1 MTTKERLDRFFACT
15 PRIHP
20 SAYVSPHAVLIGDVK
35 IGPKSSVWPSV
46 VMRADINS
54 IEVGEGSNVQDGT
67 MVHLADNYGVKI
79 GDYTTVGHGA
89 ILHACQI
96 GNETLIGMG
105 ATILDG
111 AKIGNQCVVGACALV
126 TKGMEIPDGSVVMGV
141 PAKIVK
147 TMDMKARAHI
157 RDWAIKY
164 LEVAQT
170 HKEYF
175 QSMGFACA
183 DSPSAYADK
192 CFAMGEDVPSD
203 VELAAQEHCCCGH
216 HHADDC
222 DGSHHCHDH
231 DGHCHCH
238 DDDCHCHDHGDC
250 GGEHECHCHG
260 DEKKK
265 CRCKEKSA
273 PKTAKKSAAKSAK
286 KTAKKEV
293 KTAKKAPKIA
303 KKSSKKVEKTS
314 KKR

>member
-35 IGPKSSVWPSV
+35 IGPKASVWPSV

-54 IEVGEGSNVQDGT
+54 IEIGEGTNIQDGT
-67 MVHLADNYGVKI
+67 MVHLADDYGVKI

-105 ATILDG
+105 ATVLDG
-111 AKIGNQCVVGACALV
+111 AKIGNQCVIGACALV

-147 TMDMKARAHI
+147 TMDMKARSRI
-157 RDWAIKY
+157 RYWAEKY

-203 VELAAQEHCCCGH
+203 VEFAEQEHHCCCGRHRH
-216 HHADDC
+216 HDDC
-222 DGSHHCHDH
+222 DGSRH
-231 DGHCHCH
+231 
-238 DDDCHCHDHGDC
+238 CHCHDHGGGDC
-250 GGEHECHCHG
+250 GEHECHCHDHG
-260 DEKKK
+260 GEKK

-286 KTAKKEV
+286 KE
-293 KTAKKAPKIA
+293 AKKAPKTVKKPSKNA
-303 KKSSKKVEKTS
+303 KKASKKVEKTS